1 MDKIT
6 DNHAHSNW
14 QERVCPYTIS
24 CLKKGGKHRIN
35 LVWGYIRNLPPFFR
49 QLRVSG
55 YTLSCLYYVQAAK
68 SGGTLFPAYYIQ
80 AAKSVGVHSFL
91 PILKLKQ
98 AAKSVSAQGV
108 STVNSVT
115 PPNKIDRAIY
125 LCMGDIIS
133 MHS

>member
-1 MDKIT
+1 M
-6 DNHAHSNW
+6 
-14 QERVCPYTIS
+14 
-24 CLKKGGKHRIN
+24 
-35 LVWGYIRNLPPFFR
+35 FR
-49 QLRVSG
+49 QQRVG
-55 YTLSCLYYVQAAK
+55 VQ
-68 SGGTLFPAYYIQ
+68 FPAYYIQ

-108 STVNSVT
+108 SAVNSAT
-115 PPNKIDRAIY
+115 PPNKIDRAI